1 MINNERLFHNLQRL
15 VAMYRISCET
25 KMLILNTRES
35 VNETLDLLKI
45 CWSQAELGN
54 SNCNAVCTSA

>member
-35 VNETLDLLKI
+35 VNERTSILRPPENLLE
-45 CWSQAELGN
+45 SG
-54 SNCNAVCTSA
+54 

>member
-35 VNETLDLLKI
+35 VNERDLRPPENLLE
-45 CWSQAELGN
+45 SG
-54 SNCNAVCTSA
+54 